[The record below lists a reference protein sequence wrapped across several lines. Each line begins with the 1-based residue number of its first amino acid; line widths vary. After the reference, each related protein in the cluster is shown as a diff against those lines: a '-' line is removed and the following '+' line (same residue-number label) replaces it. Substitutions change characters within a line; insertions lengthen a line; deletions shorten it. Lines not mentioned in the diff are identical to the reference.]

1 MKKIFALAVSMILMI
16 SILIPIAS
24 SSTLLPV
31 TSSNFLGLI
40 SFSSPP
46 VLITTSCPENTV
58 IIEKTI
64 KDGENWVNLYNADP
78 GEIIRFRIKVT
89 YHDWDGESGETNGYM
104 LTYIILIDR
113 LPSNLIYLGNSNYD
127 EKSISP
133 DEKAILWEFND
144 IQLLDNESL
153 IVEFDA
159 VGNDIGEFVN
169 NADVTALE
177 CCNQKY
183 LCNTTRATV
192 IISNGNNSTN
202 TIKYKDVDE
211 DNKNE
216 TAIDENK
223 DLSDG
228 YEVYK
233 DPDNSSDNIISID
246 GDNDNKIDHFIDID
260 NDSLPERYWD
270 PDDDI
275 LTEINIIDVD
285 YDGTKEWVYDS
296 DEDFDGI
303 PDKYYDPD
311 DNQIHEYVVYELTV
325 NVIGNGNVQKNPDGI
340 LFLEGFNVQLTAIA
354 FTGENFINYTGD
366 ITSNNTIITIT
377 MDANKNVTATFTK
390 LNIFYILTI
399 NIIGD
404 GTVNPTTGNNYPA
417 GTIVDITATPN
428 TGWQFD
434 SWSGDLIGSTNPTNI
449 TMDTNKSITA
459 TFTEINISYYTLT
472 INIIGEGTVN
482 PTTGNKY
489 LEGTIV
495 NITATPDTGWK
506 FTRWTGDLNLWI
518 NPTTITMNSD
528 KNITTIFTADVIEG
542 PSVNIT
548 KPENNHLYLFNIGFK
563 STEYKP
569 HIIGPINIKVQA
581 ESDKGIAKV
590 EFYLNNVLKQTADLK
605 PYSWIWFLKPGGDE
619 ENYTIKVI
627 AYDLDGN
634 TNTDSINV
642 VRSAF
647 NPILNHKKLILGLV
661 VGGVIASLLL
671 RNRGT
676 DQDGVI
682 PVEPDD
688 NDTYDTNKIPII
700 DTGGPYTGIVGKP
713 VYFDASGSYDPDGD
727 LLTYIWNF
735 GDGNIGAGAKQNHT
749 YAKTGNYTVK
759 LTVTDSQG
767 DSDTETF
774 EIEIKES
781 SKHIGEDIGDLFWY
795 IVLGLAL
802 AITIAVALLY
812 LGGKLYV

>member
-1 MKKIFALAVSMILMI
+1 MKKLFAIAVSMILMI

-31 TSSNFLGLI
+31 TSSNFLRLI
-40 SFSSPP
+40 NFSIPP
-46 VLITTSCPENTV
+46 ILTSCKENAI

-64 KDGENWVNLYNADP
+64 KDGENWVNSYNAEV

-89 YHDWDGESGETNGYM
+89 YHDWDGESGEMNGYM

-113 LPSNLIYLGNSNYD
+113 MPSNLIYLGNSNYD
-127 EKSISP
+127 EKSISL
-133 DEKAILWEFND
+133 DKKAILWEFND

-159 VGNDIGEFVN
+159 VGNNIGEFVN

-177 CCNQKY
+177 CCNNEY
-183 LCNTTRATV
+183 LCNTTHASV
-192 IISNGNNSTN
+192 VISNGNNN
-202 TIKYKDVDE
+202 TYATKYKDVDN

-216 TAIDENK
+216 KAIDKNN
-223 DLSDG
+223 DTVDG
-228 YEVYK
+228 YEDYE
-233 DPDNSSDNIISID
+233 DPDNSSDNLRSID
-246 GDNDNKIDHFIDID
+246 GDNDTRIDHFIDID

-285 YDGTKEWVYDS
+285 YDGTYEWVYDS
-296 DEDFDGI
+296 DEYFDGI

-311 DNQIHEYVVYELTV
+311 DGQIHEYIVYELTV

-340 LFLEGFNVQLTAIA
+340 LFLEGSNVQLTSIA

-366 ITSNNTIITIT
+366 ETSNNTIITIT
-377 MDANKNVTATFTK
+377 MDTNKNVTATFTE
-390 LNIFYILTI
+390 LNIFYTLII
-399 NIIGD
+399 NIIGN
-404 GTVNPTTGNNYPA
+404 GTVNPTTGNKYPA
-417 GTIVDITATPN
+417 GTIVPITATPD

-434 SWSGDLIGSTNPTNI
+434 SWSGDITGSTNPTNI

-459 TFTEINISYYTLT
+459 TFTEINISYHTLK
-472 INIIGEGTVN
+472 INIIGNGTVN
-482 PTTGNKY
+482 PPTGNKY

-495 NITATPDTGWK
+495 TITATPDIGWK

-528 KNITTIFTADVIEG
+528 KNITAIFTADVVEG
-542 PSVNIT
+542 PSVNII
-548 KPENNHLYLFNIGFK
+548 KPENNHLYFFNIGFK

-569 HIIGPINIKVQA
+569 HIIGPINIKVQV
-581 ESDKGIAKV
+581 ESDIGIAKV
-590 EFYLNNVLKQTADLK
+590 EFYINNILKQTADLK
-605 PYSWIWFLKPGGDE
+605 PYSWIWLLKPAGNE

-634 TNTDSINV
+634 KNTDSIDV

-647 NPILNHKKLILGLV
+647 NPILNHKKLVLILTIIG
-661 VGGVIASLLL
+661 ISSFILL
-671 RNRGT
+671 RNRGS

-688 NDTYDTNKIPII
+688 NDSYSSNRAPII
-700 DTGGPYTGIVGKP
+700 NAGGPYSSMVGEP
-713 VYFDASGSYDPDGD
+713 VVFDASGSYDPDGD
-727 LLTYIWNF
+727 LLTYLWNF
-735 GDGNIGAGAKQNHT
+735 GDGSIGYGAKQNHT
-749 YAKTGNYTVK
+749 YAIAGNYTVK
-759 LTVTDSQG
+759 LTVTDSKG
-767 DSDTETF
+767 DSDIKNIGV
-774 EIEIKES
+774 EITDELKS
-781 SKHIGEDIGDLFWY
+781 IGGDWGDLYWY

-802 AITIAVALLY
+802 AITVAVCLLY
-812 LGGKLYV
+812 IGGKLYV